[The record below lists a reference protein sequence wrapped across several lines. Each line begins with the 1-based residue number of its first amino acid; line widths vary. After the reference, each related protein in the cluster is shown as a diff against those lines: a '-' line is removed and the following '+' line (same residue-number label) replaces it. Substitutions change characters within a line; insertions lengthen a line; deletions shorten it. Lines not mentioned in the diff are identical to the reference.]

1 MGYSILWYRTKFIV
15 KRNTLILH
23 NIITKNELN
32 PENNQFKRYHY
43 DKRHNGKKIG
53 EGIYLTPDIN
63 IADKFSGKI
72 SINNKRYKVVLIAK
86 VLISK
91 IRELEDIIFLI
102 LNKKDIRFYRILV
115 KEANNYNYQYNKM

>member
-1 MGYSILWYRTKFIV
+1 M
-15 KRNTLILH
+15 
-23 NIITKNELN
+23 N
-32 PENNQFKRYHY
+32 PEKNKFKRYDN

-72 SINNKRYKVVLIAK
+72 SINNKRYKVVLMAK

-91 IRELEDIIFLI
+91 IREPENFNFWI
-102 LNKKDIRFYRILV
+102 LNKEDIRFYRILV
-115 KEANNYNYQYNKM
+115 KEAINYNN